1 MYIENPPLEEEL
13 IAKRQAWGADGH
25 DEVWEGVYFMSP
37 LANNE
42 HQRIVFRFAYVLES
56 AIGDRQIGNVYP
68 GANLA
73 ANSEHWEEDYR
84 VPDVLV
90 FLKGTAAED
99 HDTFWTGAADFIIEV
114 TSPRDRTYEKIP
126 FYSRI
131 GVRELLIF
139 NRQKWALEL
148 LRHNGSELQEA
159 GSSALAQPNVLAS
172 KMLPLTFRLI
182 PGDARPQVEV
192 LHNASGERWVV

>member
-1 MYIENPPLEEEL
+1 
-13 IAKRQAWGADGH
+13 
-25 DEVWEGVYFMSP
+25 MSP

-42 HQRIVFRFAYVLES
+42 HQRIVFRFAFVLES
-56 AIGDRQIGNVYP
+56 AIGDRQTGNVFP

-73 ANSEHWEEDYR
+73 ANSESWEEDYR

-90 FLKGTAAED
+90 FLKGTTAED

-139 NRQKWALEL
+139 NRQTWAIEL
-148 LRHNGSELQEA
+148 YRHNGSELKIVGE
-159 GSSALAQPNVLAS
+159 STLAQQDVLTS
-172 KMLPLTFRLI
+172 QMLPLTFRLI

-192 LHNASGERWVV
+192 LHSTSSERWVV